1 MAKRSA
7 PSRSITSSF
16 AWKLCEKF
24 GAQFVQMVVS
34 IVLARILAPT
44 AYGSVAILNVF
55 ISLATV
61 FVESGLSSALIQ
73 KVDADE
79 TDRSSVFIYSMGIAV
94 LLYVILFIC
103 APFIAEFYNMPQL
116 AEMLRIFALILF
128 PGAFNSL
135 QVSILS
141 KRMEFRVQAQ
151 CGLIGVVISGIVGI
165 ISALLGSGAWAL
177 VVQQL
182 GNKII
187 VCISLYGHIKW
198 LPKLRFSFGQTRSLL
213 SYGVKLLGANLVD
226 KLYHNLESLIIGKKF
241 SPATLAFC
249 DKGKM
254 FPLTLIDNVD
264 GAIQSVMF
272 PGYALRQ
279 DDIKGLRSLLSRSI
293 SMSTYLVFPLMVGL
307 ACTAEPLIWLILG
320 EDWMGAVPFM
330 VLYCA
335 ICALFP
341 FQTAGLQALNAVGKS
356 GEYLRVI
363 SIKRAVGFALLLVAA
378 VCFESPYAIL
388 AAALLGEI
396 AGVVLSAI
404 PLSTVLGLS
413 LMSQI
418 GSCVGNALMSGIMGC
433 FVYALTFTSLS
444 YPLMLAVQILIGVV
458 VYATESLL
466 TGSENFAY
474 LRSVVAKMLGGRFHG

>member
-1 MAKRSA
+1 MAKGSA
-7 PSRSITSSF
+7 SPRSITSSL

-79 TDRSSVFIYSMGIAV
+79 TDCSSVFFYSMGIAV
-94 LLYVILFIC
+94 LLYATLFIA
-103 APFIAEFYNMPQL
+103 APLVAEFYSMPQL
-116 AEMLRIFALILF
+116 TEMLRVFALILF

-135 QVSILS
+135 QISILS
-141 KRMEFRVQAQ
+141 RRMEFRVQAQ

-187 VCISLYGHIKW
+187 VCIALYWHIKW
-198 LPKLRFSFGQTRSLL
+198 LPKLCFSFGQTRSLL

-279 DDIKGLRSLLSRSI
+279 NDIAGLRSLLSRSI

-356 GEYLRVI
+356 GDYLRVI
-363 SIKRAVGFALLLVAA
+363 SIKRTVGFALLLVAA
-378 VCFESPYAIL
+378 ICFESPYAIL

-418 GSCVGNALMSGIMGC
+418 GSCVRNALMSGIMGC
-433 FVYALTFTSLS
+433 FVYALTFTPLS
-444 YPLMLAVQILIGVV
+444 YPLMLAAQIFIGVA
-458 VYATESLL
+458 VYVAESLL
-466 TGSENFAY
+466 TDSENFAY
-474 LRSVVAKMLGGRFHG
+474 LRSAVAKALRGRFHG

>member
-1 MAKRSA
+1 MAKGSA
-7 PSRSITSSF
+7 SPRSITSSL

-79 TDRSSVFIYSMGIAV
+79 TDCSSVFFYSMGIAV
-94 LLYVILFIC
+94 LLYATLFIA
-103 APFIAEFYNMPQL
+103 APLVAEFYSMPQL
-116 AEMLRIFALILF
+116 TEMLRVFALILF
-128 PGAFNSL
+128 PGAFISL
-135 QVSILS
+135 QISILS
-141 KRMEFRVQAQ
+141 RCMEFRVQAQ

-187 VCISLYGHIKW
+187 VCIALYWHIKW
-198 LPKLRFSFGQTRSLL
+198 LPKLCFSFGQTRSLL

-279 DDIKGLRSLLSRSI
+279 NDIAGLRSLLSRSI

-378 VCFESPYAIL
+378 ICFESPYAIL

-404 PLSTVLGLS
+404 PLSIVLGLS
-413 LMSQI
+413 LMSLI

-433 FVYALTFTSLS
+433 FVYALTFTPLS
-444 YPLMLAVQILIGVV
+444 YPLMLAVQIFIGVA
-458 VYATESLL
+458 VYVAESLL
-466 TGSENFAY
+466 TDSENFAY
-474 LRSVVAKMLGGRFHG
+474 LRSAVAKALRGRFHG